1 MTTTR
6 KIRISHRVHLIIDH
20 NDEATPAM
28 VESGRYASS
37 YDWVMNTGDVDDSV
51 FLTDQEMEKLE
62 TYRDDVEQAFEIAR
76 KDSPEY
82 N

>member
-1 MTTTR
+1 MNTMR

-28 VESGRYASS
+28 VESGRYAST
-37 YDWVMNTGDVDDSV
+37 YDCAMANGEVDNEIT
-51 FLTDQEMEKLE
+51 LTEAEITKLE
-62 TYRDDVEQAFEIAR
+62 SYSNDVVKAYSEAR
-76 KDSPEY
+76 KDNPEY